1 MPHWYVIHTKPRQ
14 EEHARENLE
23 RQGYTTY
30 CPQITIS
37 KRRRNAW
44 HQVSEPLFP
53 RYLFIELTEGEDDF
67 GPIRSTL
74 GVSNMLRFGGKP
86 AIIGNDIIES
96 LQQQER
102 DNLETPDTAEL
113 PVKPGDRVRVMDG
126 PFAGL
131 EGIFQNS
138 SKDARVIILME
149 LLGREN
155 KVTVDR
161 DSIIPA

>member
-1 MPHWYVIHTKPRQ
+1 MPNWYVIHTKPRQ
-14 EEHARENLE
+14 ESQAVENLE
-23 RQGYTTY
+23 RQGYTAY

-96 LQQQER
+96 LRQQECDSR
-102 DNLETPDTAEL
+102 ETPDPEI
-113 PVKPGDRVRVMDG
+113 PVKPGDRVRVLEG

-155 KVTVDR
+155 RVSVDR

>member
-14 EEHARENLE
+14 ESQALENLQ

-30 CPQITIS
+30 CPQITLS

-44 HQVSEPLFP
+44 HQVTEPLFP

-86 AIIGNDIIES
+86 AIIANDIIES
-96 LQQQER
+96 LRQQER
-102 DNLETPDTAEL
+102 DDAKNSDTAEL
-113 PVKPGDRVRVMDG
+113 PVNRGDRVRVMDG

-131 EGIFQNS
+131 EGIFQNN
-138 SKDARVIILME
+138 SKDARVVILME

-155 KVTVDR
+155 RVSVDR
-161 DSIIPA
+161 DNIIPA

>member
-14 EEHARENLE
+14 ESLALENLE

-74 GVSNMLRFGGKP
+74 GVSKMPRFGGRP
-86 AIIGNDIIES
+86 ATISNDIIES
-96 LQQQER
+96 LREQER
-102 DNLETPDTAEL
+102 DNAESPDTEL
-113 PVKPGDRVRVMDG
+113 PVNPGDRVRVTDG

-155 KVTVDR
+155 KVSVDR
-161 DSIIPA
+161 DSIVPA

>member
-14 EEHARENLE
+14 ESLALENLQ

-44 HQVSEPLFP
+44 HQVTEPLFP

-86 AIIGNDIIES
+86 ATISEEIIQT

-102 DNLETPDTAEL
+102 DNADAPDPEL

-131 EGIFQNS
+131 EGIFQNN

>member
-1 MPHWYVIHTKPRQ
+1 MSNWYVIHTKPRQ
-14 EEHARENLE
+14 ESLALENLE

-44 HQVSEPLFP
+44 HQVTEPLFP

-86 AIIGNDIIES
+86 ATISNNIIES
-96 LQQQER
+96 LRQQER
-102 DNLETPDTAEL
+102 DNAETPDTEL

-131 EGIFQNS
+131 ESIFQNS
-138 SKDARVIILME
+138 SKDARVVILME

-155 KVTVDR
+155 RVTVDR

>member
-14 EEHARENLE
+14 ESLALENLQ

-37 KRRRNAW
+37 KRRRYAW
-44 HQVSEPLFP
+44 HQVTEPLFP
-53 RYLFIELTEGEDDF
+53 RYLFIVLTEGEDDF

-86 AIIGNDIIES
+86 ATISEETIQT

-102 DNLETPDTAEL
+102 NSAETPDTEL
-113 PVKPGDRVRVMDG
+113 PVKPGDRVRIMDG

-131 EGIFQNS
+131 EGIFQNN

-155 KVTVDR
+155 KVTVNR

>member
-14 EEHARENLE
+14 ESLALENLQ

-30 CPQITIS
+30 GPQITIS

-44 HQVSEPLFP
+44 HQVTEPLFP

-86 AIIGNDIIES
+86 ATISEEIIQT

-102 DNLETPDTAEL
+102 DSADAPDPEL

-131 EGIFQNS
+131 EGIFQNN

-155 KVTVDR
+155 KVTVNR

>member
-1 MPHWYVIHTKPRQ
+1 MPNWYVIHTKPRQ
-14 EEHARENLE
+14 EPVALENLE

-44 HQVSEPLFP
+44 HTVKEPLFP

-86 AIIGNDIIES
+86 ATIGNEIIET
-96 LQQQER
+96 LRQQER
-102 DNLETPDTAEL
+102 DNAETPEPEV

-131 EGIFQNS
+131 EGIFQNN

-155 KVTVDR
+155 RVSVDR

>member
-1 MPHWYVIHTKPRQ
+1 MPNWYVIHTKPRQ

-30 CPQITIS
+30 CPYISLS

-44 HQVSEPLFP
+44 QTVSEPLFP

-86 AIIGNDIIES
+86 ATISHEIIET
-96 LQQQER
+96 LRHQER
-102 DNLETPDTAEL
+102 DNAETIEPEV
-113 PVKPGDRVRVMDG
+113 PVKPGDRVRVLEG

-138 SKDARVIILME
+138 SKDARVVILME

-155 KVTVDR
+155 RVSVDR
-161 DSIIPA
+161 NSIIPA

>member
-14 EEHARENLE
+14 ESLALENLE

-30 CPQITIS
+30 CPQITLS

-86 AIIGNDIIES
+86 ATISKDIIGM

-102 DNLETPDTAEL
+102 DNAETPDPEI
-113 PVKPGDRVRVMDG
+113 PVKPGDRVRVTDG

-131 EGIFQNS
+131 EGIFQNN

-155 KVTVDR
+155 RVTVDR

>member
-1 MPHWYVIHTKPRQ
+1 MPNWYVIHTKPRQ

-30 CPQITIS
+30 CPYISVS

-44 HQVSEPLFP
+44 QTVSEPLFP

-86 AIIGNDIIES
+86 AIIGNDIIET
-96 LQQQER
+96 LRQQER
-102 DNLETPDTAEL
+102 DNAETPEPEV
-113 PVKPGDRVRVMDG
+113 PVKPGDRVRVLEG

-131 EGIFQNS
+131 EGIFQNN
-138 SKDARVIILME
+138 SKDARVVILME

-155 KVTVDR
+155 RVSVDR

>member
-14 EEHARENLE
+14 ESLALENLE

-30 CPQITIS
+30 CPQITLS

-44 HQVSEPLFP
+44 HQVTEPLFP

-86 AIIGNDIIES
+86 ATISEEIIEA

-102 DNLETPDTAEL
+102 DNAQEPDPQIPCE
-113 PVKPGDRVRVMDG
+113 PGDRVRVLEG

-131 EGIFQNS
+131 EGIFQNN

-155 KVTVDR
+155 RVTVDR

>member
-14 EEHARENLE
+14 EPLALENLQ

-30 CPQITIS
+30 CPYISVS

-44 HQVSEPLFP
+44 QTVAEPLFP

-67 GPIRSTL
+67 GPIRSTQ
-74 GVSNMLRFGGKP
+74 GVSSLLRFGGKP
-86 AIIGNDIIES
+86 ATISNELIES
-96 LQQQER
+96 LRQQEG
-102 DNLETPDTAEL
+102 DKAETPDPEL
-113 PVKPGDRVRVMDG
+113 PVKPGDRVRVLEG

-155 KVTVDR
+155 RVSVDR

>member
-14 EEHARENLE
+14 ESQALENLE

-30 CPQITIS
+30 CPQITLS

-44 HQVSEPLFP
+44 HTVSEPLFP
-53 RYLFIELTEGEDDF
+53 RYLFIQLTEGEDDF

-74 GVSNMLRFGGKP
+74 GVSNMLRLGGKP
-86 AIIGNDIIES
+86 AIIGNDIIET

-102 DNLETPDTAEL
+102 DSAEVPDAEL

-131 EGIFQNS
+131 EGIFLNN
-138 SKDARVIILME
+138 SKDARVVILME

-155 KVTVDR
+155 RVSVDR

>member
-1 MPHWYVIHTKPRQ
+1 MPNWYVIHTKPRQ
-14 EEHARENLE
+14 ESQALENLE

-44 HQVSEPLFP
+44 HQVTEPLFP

-86 AIIGNDIIES
+86 ATISNDIIES

-102 DNLETPDTAEL
+102 DSAETPDTAEL
-113 PVKPGDRVRVMDG
+113 PVKPGDRVLVTDG

-155 KVTVDR
+155 RVSVDR

>member
-14 EEHARENLE
+14 ESLAMENLQ

-37 KRRRNAW
+37 KHRRNAW
-44 HQVSEPLFP
+44 HQVTEPLFP
-53 RYLFIELTEGEDDF
+53 RYIFIELTEGEDDF

-86 AIIGNDIIES
+86 ATISNGIIET

-102 DNLETPDTAEL
+102 DSAEHTNPEL

-131 EGIFQNS
+131 EGIFQNT

-155 KVTVDR
+155 RVSVDR
-161 DSIIPA
+161 DSIIPV

>member
-1 MPHWYVIHTKPRQ
+1 MPHWYVIHTKARQ
-14 EEHARENLE
+14 ESLALENLE

-30 CPQITIS
+30 CPQITLS

-44 HQVSEPLFP
+44 HQVAEPLFP
-53 RYLFIELTEGEDDF
+53 RYLFIQLTEGEDDF

-86 AIIGNDIIES
+86 ATIGNDIIES
-96 LQQQER
+96 LRQQEY
-102 DNLETPDTAEL
+102 DSAATPDPEL
-113 PVKPGDRVRVMDG
+113 PVKPGDRVRGMDG

-138 SKDARVIILME
+138 SKDARVVILME

-155 KVTVDR
+155 RVSVDR
-161 DSIIPA
+161 DSIIPE